1 MRRRWSESGKEPIRE
16 IEPHTYFR
24 SFPQGFRKSRFVRQR
39 RARAELRGAGGGR
52 AAGAGYRLGSV
63 GGAVCT
69 GEYEERNAGSESYMG
84 RSELYIANSELYI
97 ANPERCIASS
107 ERCIANSELCIG
119 GSGFDVAHSECCF
132 ANSKLDI
139 ANSEF
144 YLANR
149 AFDIAAS
156 ESCIAISAFGIAN
169 SELCIG
175 ASALCIVN
183 SELDT
188 ANRLRIRPK
197 RVICVPSALLPAASA
212 MSFGRRL

>member
-97 ANPERCIASS
+97 ANPERCIA
-107 ERCIANSELCIG
+107 NSELCIG

-197 RVICVPSALLPAASA
+197 RVI
-212 MSFGRRL
+212 